1 MEGADVP
8 APAAADRLMTVS
20 HSKHQGGLDMELT
33 HPSALV
39 HDQVERRGMRIDARH
54 LSQRVDGG
62 RTILRDVSLTVHP
75 GQLVALAGA
84 SGSGKTTLLEAL
96 AGVRPAAQGTVAYGG
111 VDYYAHLA
119 SFRSV
124 LGFVPQDDII
134 HRELPVR
141 RTLRYAARLRL
152 PAGTTPAAADAAVD
166 EVLEVLDLTARADVP
181 VGRLSGGERKRA
193 SIAVELLTRPRLF
206 FLDEPTSGLDP
217 AMAADFVGHL
227 RRIAD
232 RGTTVVFTTHNP
244 SDVTPCDQVVFLA
257 HEGHLAFVGSPD
269 DACSHFGTRGIEQI
283 YQRLAGEDGPPV
295 WTEPAPIDP
304 PSDRTAEEAVEAR
317 PVIDVRVGA
326 VRQWWLLIRRNIAIL
341 ASNRLTMAILVGSP
355 VAVLL
360 MIVVLFRPHAFD
372 SVDPSPSATA
382 MILFWLAFGG
392 FFFGLTYGLLQICTE
407 MAILRRER
415 FVGLRVG
422 SYLMAKLAVL
432 LPLLAVV
439 DAAML
444 AVLRATDRLP
454 SAGWPTYGSL
464 FVTLL
469 LSSAAALTLGL
480 LASAAVSEPAQA
492 TMALPMLCFP
502 QVLFSG
508 AILPVPIMAAVGQWL
523 SYPMSNRWTFE
534 GLGRG
539 VDLNSLWASGVSPLG
554 PPLLASYGDTF
565 TRPVQLDWAILA
577 GFTVIFLGWTWAV
590 IVRKCRGHRPPA
602 GVSTAAE
609 G

>member
-1 MEGADVP
+1 MEITDP
-8 APAAADRLMTVS
+8 TVR
-20 HSKHQGGLDMELT
+20 
-33 HPSALV
+33 V
-39 HDQVERRGMRIDARH
+39 HDQGARTGVRIDARQ
-54 LSQRVDGG
+54 LTQRVDGG
-62 RTILRDVSLTVHP
+62 RAILRDVSLTVQP

-96 AGVRPAAQGTVAYGG
+96 AGVRPAAQGTVAYDG
-111 VDYYAHLA
+111 VDYYAHLG
-119 SFRSV
+119 SFRSM

-134 HRELPVR
+134 HRELGLR

-152 PAGTTPAAADAAVD
+152 PAGTTPAEADAAVD
-166 EVLEVLDLTARADVP
+166 EVLRVLDLTSRANVP

-193 SIAVELLTRPRLF
+193 SIAVELLTRPRVF

-217 AMAADFVGHL
+217 AMAADFIRHL

-232 RGTTVVFTTHNP
+232 LGTTVVFTTHNP

-257 HEGHLAFVGSPD
+257 QEGHLAFAGSPD
-269 DACSHFGTRGIEQI
+269 DACSYFGTRGVEQI
-283 YQRLAGEDGPPV
+283 YQRLAEEDGPPS
-295 WTEPAPIDP
+295 WTQRALSDAPPIRAAEAAVR
-304 PSDRTAEEAVEAR
+304 DRAAVDR
-317 PVIDVRVGA
+317 PVGA
-326 VRQWWLLIRRNIAIL
+326 VRQWSLLTRRNIAIL
-341 ASNRLTMAILVGSP
+341 SSNRLTLAILVGSP

-360 MIVVLFRPHAFD
+360 MIVVLFRPYAFD
-372 SVDPSPSATA
+372 IADPSPSATA

-415 FVGLRVG
+415 FVVLRVG

-454 SAGWPTYGSL
+454 AAGWPTYGSL
-464 FVTLL
+464 LVTLL
-469 LSSAAALTLGL
+469 LSSAAALALGL

-508 AILPVPIMAAVGQWL
+508 AILPVPIMAAVGRWL

-539 VDLNSLWASGVSPLG
+539 VDLNSLWANGGSPLG

-565 TRPVQLDWAILA
+565 TRPVQLDWVILA
-577 GFTVIFLGWTWAV
+577 AFTVIFLGWTWAV
-590 IVRKCRGHRPPA
+590 IVRKCRNHRPPVD
-602 GVSTAAE
+602 VSSAAV